1 MLAVRVAA
9 EPAKEL
15 INVDLPTLGMPKMMV
30 RIERLRIPFATQRSM
45 IGLLRRSTVDTNF
58 LLPLPDLESMANT
71 VMPCC
76 VKNSVHSFVAFGS
89 AKSTLFNST
98 ICGF

>member
-1 MLAVRVAA
+1 MIVRM
-9 EPAKEL
+9 
-15 INVDLPTLGMPKMMV
+15 D
-30 RIERLRIPFATQRSM
+30 RLRIPFATHRSI

-58 LLPLPDLESMANT
+58 LFPLPDLESIANT
-71 VMPCC
+71 VIPCF